1 MRYMFNNIPCIHEQ
15 HSKQTCQGKL
25 VDRAQEKGILSRNLV
40 KKTCQGKLVTEKL
53 VTEKLV
59 KEILAIDEP
68 GGNRNL
74 KININAQQKIRK
86 RAITKI

>member
-1 MRYMFNNIPCIHEQ
+1 MYLKNRKF
-15 HSKQTCQGKL
+15 
-25 VDRAQEKGILSRNLV
+25 
-40 KKTCQGKLVTEKL
+40 
-53 VTEKLV
+53 
-59 KEILAIDEP
+59 AIDEP

>member
-1 MRYMFNNIPCIHEQ
+1 LSR
-15 HSKQTCQGKL
+15 KL

-40 KKTCQGKLVTEKL
+40 KKTCQGKL

>member
-1 MRYMFNNIPCIHEQ
+1 MFNAIMDV
-15 HSKQTCQGKL
+15 L
-25 VDRAQEKGILSRNLV
+25 
-40 KKTCQGKLVTEKL
+40 
-53 VTEKLV
+53 
-59 KEILAIDEP
+59 ILAIDEP